1 LADCEPGGSD
11 HPLDNPPEM
20 GEGDL
25 FAWNFYQ
32 ANATGFVQDFALMP
46 QLLNDLNLG
55 EGSKSLL
62 LRKLSLIHAS
72 VLRIQRKEIEDK
84 HGRH

>member
-1 LADCEPGGSD
+1 MPDYALEA
-11 HPLDNPPEM
+11 LPEL

-46 QLLNDLNLG
+46 QLLSDLNPD

-62 LRKLSLIHAS
+62 LRKLGLIHAS
-72 VLRIQRKEIEDK
+72 VLKIQRKEIEDK
-84 HGRH
+84 HGRR

>member
-1 LADCEPGGSD
+1 MPDYALEA
-11 HPLDNPPEM
+11 LPEL

-32 ANATGFVQDFALMP
+32 ANVTDFVQDFALMP

-55 EGSKSLL
+55 EGSRSLL
-62 LRKLSLIHAS
+62 LRKLSMIHAS
-72 VLRIQRKEIEDK
+72 KLKIQRKEMEPK
-84 HGRH
+84 HG